1 MIETNEPM
9 TETREQTKP
18 PESDLVQTA
27 RDAGAAAQERLGDL
41 RDAALSSLDEAK
53 STATEKAGEAKAQ
66 AADEI
71 ARTARGLEAAAEEME
86 GSPLQQ
92 DLLREA
98 ADGLKQIAHAV
109 EGKSI
114 GTMAAELSEFGR
126 QNPVAYLGGAALVGF
141 ALARFARASTP
152 AETDCLLEPLRCR
165 ASEPIRRLSGRRPTS
180 PEGQIMAD
188 PQERSTPG
196 LMADLLDQV
205 TQLVRKE
212 VQLFR
217 AEMSDKATQAMVAA
231 GSILAAA
238 VVAITALNVLA
249 AALVAALAN
258 AGIPGA
264 WSAVIVGVGL
274 AIVAFRAGEEGHRQ
288 PQGRQPG
295 TGADNPRRGSGR
307 LDGEGENLMAEFSTN
322 PGDRSV
328 TELEREVDRERERVS
343 ATIDELQARAS
354 VGSLVDQ
361 LVKAVGEN
369 GGEVSRN
376 LGRSLR
382 DNPLAALLTGV
393 GLAWLMAGSGRPRD
407 EGHDWEDPDRDYL
420 RYGRDRLPRRRA
432 RRVILRKRH

>member
-1 MIETNEPM
+1 
-9 TETREQTKP
+9 
-18 PESDLVQTA
+18 
-27 RDAGAAAQERLGDL
+27 
-41 RDAALSSLDEAK
+41 
-53 STATEKAGEAKAQ
+53 
-66 AADEI
+66 
-71 ARTARGLEAAAEEME
+71 ME
-86 GSPLQQ
+86 GSPFQQ

-114 GTMAAELSEFGR
+114 GTMAGELSEFGR

-152 AETDCLLEPLRCR
+152 AGTAAASGEPLRCR
-165 ASEPIRRLSGRRPTS
+165 ASEPSSGDGAGRRPTS

-205 TQLVRKE
+205 TQLLRKE

-231 GSILAAA
+231 GSILAAV

-249 AALVAALAN
+249 AALVAALAK

-274 AIVAFRAGEEGHRQ
+274 AIIAFRDGEEGHRQ

-407 EGHDWEDPDRDYL
+407 EGRDWEDPDRDVPAL
-420 RYGRDRLPRRRA
+420 RARSARRGVDAQRFSLRKQRWRSRGRTQSTRIATTNRRRA
-432 RRVILRKRH
+432 AFASA

>member
-9 TETREQTKP
+9 TEPREQTKP

-27 RDAGAAAQERLGDL
+27 RDAGAAAQDRLGNL
-41 RDAALSSLDEAK
+41 RDAALTSLDEAK

-71 ARTARGLEAAAEEME
+71 SRTARGLEAAAAEME

-109 EGKSI
+109 EGKSL

-141 ALARFARASTP
+141 ALARFARASKP
-152 AETDCLLEPLRCR
+152 RRGRGFLEPLRCK
-165 ASEPIRRLSGRRPTS
+165 AAEPIHRADGRRS
-180 PEGQIMAD
+180 PSEGLTVAD

-205 TQLVRKE
+205 TQLLRKE

-258 AGIPGA
+258 AGIPA
-264 WSAVIVGVGL
+264 PWSAVIVGLGL
-274 AIVAFRAGEEGHRQ
+274 AIVAFVMAKKGI
-288 PQGRQPG
+288 
-295 TGADNPRRGSGR
+295 DN
-307 LDGEGENLMAEFSTN
+307 LKA
-322 PGDRSV
+322 
-328 TELEREVDRERERVS
+328 
-343 ATIDELQARAS
+343 
-354 VGSLVDQ
+354 GSLAPERTTRAAVRDVSM
-361 LVKAVGEN
+361 VKEK
-369 GGEVSRN
+369 
-376 LGRSLR
+376 
-382 DNPLAALLTGV
+382 
-393 GLAWLMAGSGRPRD
+393 
-407 EGHDWEDPDRDYL
+407 
-420 RYGRDRLPRRRA
+420 
-432 RRVILRKRH
+432 I

>member
-1 MIETNEPM
+1 M
-9 TETREQTKP
+9 
-18 PESDLVQTA
+18 
-27 RDAGAAAQERLGDL
+27 GDL

-53 STATEKAGEAKAQ
+53 SAATEKVEETKDQ
-66 AADEI
+66 AAGEI
-71 ARTARGLEAAAEEME
+71 ARTAQGLEAAAEEME

-114 GTMAAELSEFGR
+114 GTMAGELSEFGR

-152 AETDCLLEPLRCR
+152 ERIPPCSRLDR
-165 ASEPIRRLSGRRPTS
+165 AFGSIGRPEADSALSCRRPNS

-188 PQERSTPG
+188 PQERSTPA

-205 TQLVRKE
+205 TQLLRKE

-249 AALVAALAN
+249 AALVAGLAK

-274 AIVAFRAGEEGHRQ
+274 AIIAF
-288 PQGRQPG
+288 
-295 TGADNPRRGSGR
+295 
-307 LDGEGENLMAEFSTN
+307 LMAKK
-322 PGDRSV
+322 G
-328 TELEREVDRERERVS
+328 
-343 ATIDELQARAS
+343 IDNLKA
-354 VGSLVDQ
+354 GSLAPERTTRAAVRDVSM
-361 LVKAVGEN
+361 VKEK
-369 GGEVSRN
+369 
-376 LGRSLR
+376 
-382 DNPLAALLTGV
+382 
-393 GLAWLMAGSGRPRD
+393 
-407 EGHDWEDPDRDYL
+407 
-420 RYGRDRLPRRRA
+420 
-432 RRVILRKRH
+432 I